1 MLVGPNGAGKST
13 LFQVISGYLPPDHG
27 TVHLFEA
34 EVTRAAPYAR
44 SRLGLGRTFQ
54 INALFANLTVQ
65 ENVCLAML
73 GCRRGWSTWGQ
84 AVDRHILSV
93 ARSQLETWELL
104 DWAEIPVRNLAY
116 GLQRQLEILLAIC
129 QKPRLLLLDEPTA
142 GLSPKETQNIVHL
155 IQRLP
160 RDITLLVVEHDMDV
174 AFEIA
179 DLMSVLHLGQVVAT
193 GSPRDLQMD
202 ATVQAIYL
210 GTSPAHPLG

>member
-13 LFQVISGYLPPDHG
+13 LFQIVSGYLPPDRG
-27 TVHLFEA
+27 SVVLFGA
-34 EVTRAAPYAR
+34 DVTRAAPYVR
-44 SRLGLGRTFQ
+44 SRMGLGRTFQ

-73 GCRRGWSTWGQ
+73 GCRRSLGIWGQ
-84 AVDRHILSV
+84 AVDRNIAGV
-93 ARSQLETWELL
+93 ARGQLEAWEMLEWS
-104 DWAEIPVRNLAY
+104 DVPVRQLAY

-142 GLSPKETQNIVHL
+142 GLSPRETENIVRL

-179 DLMSVLHLGQVVAT
+179 DHMSVLHLGQVVAT
-193 GSPRDLQMD
+193 GHPQDLQANSD
-202 ATVQAIYL
+202 VQAIYL
-210 GTSPAHPLG
+210 GTGAPGRQ